1 MSLEQNEPRSVKT
14 SAPRRRRRIAIWVVL
29 LLTLPLVAVLAGWY
43 GCRPEQNGSKPPA
56 PNAPEAQQWQPET
69 EQPETEQPE
78 AEQPETAQP
87 SQPEAPIVEWP
98 KGWSLPLEIVIDD
111 IPEIPEEI
119 KGPSPPIE
127 DESETDD
134 PSSTEGD

>member
-14 SAPRRRRRIAIWVVL
+14 SAPRRRRRIAIWVVML
-29 LLTLPLVAVLAGWY
+29 LALPLVVVLLGWY

-56 PNAPEAQQWQPET
+56 PNAPEAQQWNPEA
-69 EQPETEQPE
+69 EQPEAEQLEAEQLEAEQPE
-78 AEQPETAQP
+78 AEQP
-87 SQPEAPIVEWP
+87 SQPEVPTVEP
-98 KGWSLPLEIVIDD
+98 PEGWNLPLEIVIDD

-119 KGPSPPIE
+119 KGSSPPIE

-134 PSSTEGD
+134 P